1 MWTLGGFSLSHAC
14 SRKQVLFFHV
24 SSSALDLDP
33 LDPHKFWL
41 PESGFAK
48 ICGST
53 DSDPMAKSQQ
63 KIAKNTNL
71 QFKLLNKEKCWM
83 VFQVV
88 ALTISEKNINI
99 KLLRQLINPEPDF
112 DHLFYVRIQDPDP
125 HQNLMDPKH
134 WSQVCI
140 KSCFYVFTKK
150 KMWKTYLW
158 FWRYISGFR
167 GNFRF

>member
-88 ALTISEKNINI
+88 ALTISEKNIKI
-99 KLLRQLINPEPDF
+99 KILRQLINPDPDF
-112 DHLFYVRIQDPDP
+112 DHFFMCRSRIRIR
-125 HQNLMDPKH
+125 
-134 WSQVCI
+134 I
-140 KSCFYVFTKK
+140 KT
-150 KMWKTYLW
+150 
-158 FWRYISGFR
+158 
-167 GNFRF
+167 